1 MLKYSCEI
9 KYCSQEYF
17 LLEVITMN
25 TVSNAFDAP
34 WAAQM
39 DREHMDK
46 YGTCDQD
53 CIELIEEYAKKILKS
68 VQPSL
73 PMRKLKLVSTP

>member
-1 MLKYSCEI
+1 
-9 KYCSQEYF
+9 
-17 LLEVITMN
+17 MN

-53 CIELIEEYAKKILKS
+53 CIELI
-68 VQPSL
+68 
-73 PMRKLKLVSTP
+73 VSS